1 MSKMKLL
8 PCLLL
13 IAAVLPLAAQDN
25 NWCTD
30 HNWHNSGMVSHSE
43 VRQETIAATAQILVD
58 AAANGSIRVHGGGNS
73 QVQVKA
79 CVQTSAHDEA
89 SALALARQVT
99 VTDGPGRAVAKGPM
113 SSDGNSWWSVSYDVW
128 VPSSS
133 SVDLHANNGSI
144 HVEGTSG
151 KVSAH
156 TSNGSLSLKDVIGDV
171 DGETTNGSLNIEL
184 ASGNS
189 AQTNGLKLRTTNG
202 SINVHLPANIGAEVE
217 ASTVNG
223 SVKNDFNED
232 RTIRPNHTA
241 KFTIGSG
248 GPRIDAETVNGS
260 VHILRQ
266 S

>member
-1 MSKMKLL
+1 MA
-8 PCLLL
+8 P
-13 IAAVLPLAAQDN
+13 
-25 NWCTD
+25 T
-30 HNWHNSGMVSHSE
+30 
-43 VRQETIAATAQILVD
+43 
-58 AAANGSIRVHGGGNS
+58 RVHGGGDS

-79 CVQTSAHDEA
+79 CVQASAHDEA
-89 SALALARQVT
+89 SALALAKQVT

-113 SSDGNSWWSVSYDVW
+113 SSGGDSWWSVSYDVW

-133 SVDLHANNGSI
+133 SVELQANNGSI

-151 KVSAH
+151 KVTAH
-156 TSNGSLSLKDVIGDV
+156 TSNGSLSLKGCHRRRRWRNHH
-171 DGETTNGSLNIEL
+171 GLLNIEL

-189 AQTNGLKLRTTNG
+189 VDMNGLKLKTANR
-202 SINVHLPANIGAEVE
+202 SINLHLPANIGAEVE

-232 RTIRPNHTA
+232 RTNREKHNA

-248 GPRIDAETVNGS
+248 GPKIDAETVNGS